1 MFKRLGNVLYWIGCI
16 LAGIAVLVGVAF
28 LFMPGEALFFVMACF
43 SALAIWVT
51 GLALRYILGG

>member
-28 LFMPGEALFFVMACF
+28 LFMPGETLFFVFAPPFISEVFLC
-43 SALAIWVT
+43 VQT
-51 GLALRYILGG
+51 YVY